1 VMITSMAN
9 RVDAP
14 LPPDVAR
21 ELWSSFISLVRS
33 YTAAHG
39 LNGTRQAVLEVSADH
54 LLVRAG
60 ERLLTVRFDGEH
72 GTITRE
78 TGNRETGDATEFTLD
93 EHGRLVFERSGTGE
107 SDPEEMDMV
116 AERLAREIMR

>member
-1 VMITSMAN
+1 VSDPINPA
-9 RVDAP
+9 
-14 LPPDVAR
+14 VAR
-21 ELWSSFISLVRS
+21 ELWASFVSLLRS

-39 LNGTRQAVLEVSADH
+39 LNGTRQAVLEVSDDH

-72 GTITRE
+72 GSFTRE
-78 TGNRETGDATEFTLD
+78 TGMAMEFTLD
-93 EHGRLVFERSGTGE
+93 EHGRVIVNGIS
-107 SDPEEMDMV
+107 EEMDMV

>member
-1 VMITSMAN
+1 MSTTSVTDDIDP
-9 RVDAP
+9 R
-14 LPPDVAR
+14 VAR
-21 ELWSSFISLVRS
+21 ELWSSFVSLIRS

-60 ERLLTVRFDGEH
+60 ERLLTIRFDGER
-72 GTITRE
+72 GSFVRE
-78 TGNRETGDATEFTLD
+78 AGPATDFTFD
-93 EHGRLVFERSGTGE
+93 EHGRVALHSGSEAPGN
-107 SDPEEMDMV
+107 PEEMDMV

>member
-1 VMITSMAN
+1 VSAITVSDPINPA
-9 RVDAP
+9 
-14 LPPDVAR
+14 VAR
-21 ELWSSFISLVRS
+21 ELWASFVSLLRS

-39 LNGTRQAVLEVSADH
+39 LNGTRQAVLEVSEDH

-72 GTITRE
+72 GSFARE
-78 TGNRETGDATEFTLD
+78 TGPATEFTLD
-93 EHGRLVFERSGTGE
+93 EHGRVIME
-107 SDPEEMDMV
+107 SNAEEMDMV

>member
-1 VMITSMAN
+1 MAD

-14 LPPDVAR
+14 PPPDVAR

-33 YTAAHG
+33 YTAAHS

-60 ERLLTVRFDGEH
+60 ERLLTVRFDGEC
-72 GTITRE
+72 GTIA
-78 TGNRETGDATEFTLD
+78 RETGDVAGFTID
-93 EHGRLVFERSGTGE
+93 EQGRLVLQCNTGE
-107 SDPEEMDMV
+107 RDTEEMDMV